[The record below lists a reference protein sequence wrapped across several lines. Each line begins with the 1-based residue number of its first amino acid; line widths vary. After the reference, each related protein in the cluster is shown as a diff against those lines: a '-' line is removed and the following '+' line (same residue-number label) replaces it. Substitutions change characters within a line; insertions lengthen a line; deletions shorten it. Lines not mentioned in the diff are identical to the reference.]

1 MDIISKEVNL
11 NLLDNDKFEIGS
23 YDDADLMRVVCFGT
37 HEGVNL
43 NKTEF
48 PREVLLNSY
57 KSFIDKPLILLPN
70 IFGKPT
76 GHGFNFKTRSFDTKN
91 RKFIGHIVDAK
102 PCIVS
107 GDSINIAEDGDDSV
121 DFLNTDGELRII
133 CTAIVYKW
141 YMAEFADTLER
152 LHSEGDLKFSM
163 EGIMDYKVSEDG
175 VKHCTSIN
183 FTGLAVVQSPAFE
196 NSYSLEVAEDS
207 NEGGKMDYEKAY
219 NELKAKYDELLKKY
233 NELKGGKKP
242 QEDTKAKDKSGGGSG
257 SGGSGSGGSGSG
269 GGGKAG
275 CAEVDIEKYTEMA
288 EKVAALTVK
297 IAELE
302 PYKEK
307 VETAERHE
315 LGEKRHACLEKM
327 GYTEKSATELAECTQ
342 EEYAE
347 LLENA
352 INAKGSKTEA
362 EVSESKNSEI
372 GINFH
377 NASSKTGI
385 DMFNE
390 ILTELCK

>member
-1 MDIISKEVNL
+1 MVDIISKEIKL
-11 NLLDNDKFEIGS
+11 NLLNDDKFEIGS
-23 YDDADLMRVVCFGT
+23 IDDADLMRVICFGT

-57 KSFIDKPLILLPN
+57 KSFIDKPLVLLPN
-70 IFGKPT
+70 LFGEPT
-76 GHGFNFKTRSFDTKN
+76 GHGFNFKTHSFDTKN

-107 GDSINIAEDGDDSV
+107 GDSINIAEDDDDDI
-121 DFLNTDGELRII
+121 DFLEKDGELRII

-141 YMAEFADTLER
+141 YMAEFAETLER
-152 LHSEGDLKFSM
+152 LHSEGNLKFSM
-163 EGIMDYKVSEDG
+163 EGVVDYEVSEDG
-175 VKHCTSIN
+175 IKHCTNIN
-183 FTGLAVVQSPAFE
+183 FTGLAVVQNPAFE
-196 NSYSLEVAEDS
+196 NSYSLEVAEDD

-219 NELKAKYDELLKKY
+219 NELKAKYDEVLKKY

-242 QEDTKAKDKSGGGSG
+242 QGDTKPTDKSGGGSG
-257 SGGSGSGGSGSG
+257 GSG
-269 GGGKAG
+269 GGSGKSG
-275 CAEVDIEKYTEMA
+275 CAEVDIDKYTEMA
-288 EKVAALTVK
+288 EKVATLTVK

-307 VETAERHE
+307 VETAERQAI
-315 LGEKRHACLEKM
+315 GEKRHACLEKM

-347 LLENA
+347 LLETA
-352 INAKGSKTEA
+352 INAQNTKSEA
-362 EVSESKNSEI
+362 DVSESKNDSEI

-390 ILTELCK
+390 ILNELCK

>member
-1 MDIISKEVNL
+1 MVNIISKEIKL
-11 NLLDNDKFEIGS
+11 NLLNNDKFEIGS
-23 YDDADLMRVVCFGT
+23 VDDADLMRVICFGT

-57 KSFIDKPLILLPN
+57 KSFIDKPLVLLPDSS
-70 IFGKPT
+70 GEPT
-76 GHGFNFKTRSFDTKN
+76 GHGFNFKTHSFDTKN

-107 GDSINIAEDGDDSV
+107 GDSINIAEDDDEAV
-121 DFLNTDGELRII
+121 DFLDKDGELRII
-133 CTAIVYKW
+133 CTAIVYKL
-141 YMAEFADTLER
+141 YMAEFAETLER
-152 LHSEGDLKFSM
+152 LHSEGNLKFSM
-163 EGIMDYKVSEDG
+163 EGVVDYEVSEDG
-175 VKHCTSIN
+175 IKHCTNIN
-183 FTGLAVVQSPAFE
+183 FTGLAVVQNPAFE
-196 NSYSLEVAEDS
+196 NSYSLEVAEDD

-242 QEDTKAKDKSGGGSG
+242 QGDPKPQDKSGGGSG
-257 SGGSGSGGSGSG
+257 GGSGKS
-269 GGGKAG
+269 G

-288 EKVAALTVK
+288 EKVATLTVK

-307 VETAERHE
+307 VETAEKNE
-315 LGEKRHACLEKM
+315 IAEKRHACLEKM
-327 GYTEKSATELAECTQ
+327 GYTEKSVAELAECTQ

-352 INAKGSKTEA
+352 INSKSSKTEA
-362 EVSESKNSEI
+362 EVSETKDKSEI

-377 NASSKTGI
+377 NASNKTGI
-385 DMFNE
+385 DMFND